1 MMIKSWTW
9 LWVAGAALVFFGS
22 ALAWLA
28 MLLLRG
34 NRSDVMAMLP
44 LAPEQNVELRAAGE
58 VLLRIEV
65 PRRATDYRQFQ
76 FALVEPQTGKITTM
90 TYNPLTASGAVY
102 GTTTMKV
109 PIGRMTA
116 TLPGSHIV
124 RVAGMTAGKDYSA
137 YRLMLSRPYL
147 GRMIFQIVGI
157 VTCGVGTLLS
167 LLWGL
172 WLMGLITSG
181 SSPVAPPSAAAPA
194 QTVDLTTWKRS
205 QQQPR
210 NSRRPVF
217 FSLVTS
223 AATIDRR
230 AFG

>member
-65 PRRATDYRQFQ
+65 
-76 FALVEPQTGKITTM
+76 LVEPQTGKITTM